1 MMIKYEKLHFCTP
14 VTLMGGG
21 GYSLAHVQLYAK
33 LYSRYILAWDMFVTP
48 A

>member
-21 GYSLAHVQLYAK
+21 GYSLAHVQLLWIFK
-33 LYSRYILAWDMFVTP
+33 HFTC
-48 A
+48 